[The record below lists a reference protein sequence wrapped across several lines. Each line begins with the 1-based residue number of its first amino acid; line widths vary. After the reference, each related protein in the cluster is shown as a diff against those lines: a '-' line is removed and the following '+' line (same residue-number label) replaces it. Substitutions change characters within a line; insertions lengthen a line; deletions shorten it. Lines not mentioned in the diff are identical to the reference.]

1 MFFLTSNIGGYKNI
15 GDIKSSDLFFSDN
28 DFLENLKNGLK
39 SNHKFV
45 LIASDPLDY
54 KKNDMYLNIDKN
66 SLEISGL
73 VFDEYYVLDNRNI
86 SEINDILKNVSL
98 IFLSG
103 GDTYIQNK
111 FFNDIN
117 LKRYLN
123 KDMIIVGI
131 SAGSINMA
139 TISYNSPECKDDLI
153 HSSVLNGLGLTDINI
168 EPHFSVNNLN
178 DDSKKNQMNAILS
191 ESNNRLLYGLTDG
204 SYIIKNGSK
213 CTLYGESYKIQNGNI
228 IKICEDDNF
237 IDIDDI

>member
-111 FFNDIN
+111 FFNYIN

-168 EPHFSVNNLN
+168 EPHFVVDDLDTDDKVLQREDILKESYNRIIYALPDKSYILISNGVNKVYGKCYKIEKGVITLLN
-178 DDSKKNQMNAILS
+178 DDNQVLEI
-191 ESNNRLLYGLTDG
+191 
-204 SYIIKNGSK
+204 
-213 CTLYGESYKIQNGNI
+213 
-228 IKICEDDNF
+228 
-237 IDIDDI
+237 